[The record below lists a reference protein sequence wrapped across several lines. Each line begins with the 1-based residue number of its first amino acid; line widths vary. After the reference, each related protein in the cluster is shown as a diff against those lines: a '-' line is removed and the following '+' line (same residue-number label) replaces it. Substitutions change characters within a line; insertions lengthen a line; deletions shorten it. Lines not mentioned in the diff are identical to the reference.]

1 MTSYIDFTDTI
12 YLHYVTV
19 GAARVI
25 TANDVIIRRDD
36 VINDQHSRAAHRR
49 LTASGSV
56 RLRLCADDISAAAVD
71 DVFPVPV
78 SVRDDGDGGESD
90 Q

>member
-36 VINDQHSRAAHRR
+36 VINDQHSRSAHRR

-56 RLRLCADDISAAAVD
+56 RLRLCADDISAVD